1 MRPSGHV
8 LLPAALAVALLL
20 WPTLVAASRLPQSI
34 HATTRLRAASQL
46 AAAAAQ
52 GAGAQGAGAA
62 GQNHQSQGQDHSS
75 RRQLQALSP
84 APIRILPELQLPQG
98 LLAAQQAMIQDAV
111 HATLLTLSAHLQVSA
126 TAAATH
132 FWL

>member
-8 LLPAALAVALLL
+8 LLLAALAVALLL

-46 AAAAAQ
+46 AAAVAQ
-52 GAGAQGAGAA
+52 GAA

-75 RRQLQALSP
+75 RRKLQALSP

-98 LLAAQQAMIQDAV
+98 LLAAQEAMIKNAV
-111 HATLLTLSAHLQVSA
+111 HATMLTLSAHLQVSA
-126 TAAATH
+126 TDAATH
-132 FWL
+132 YWF

>member
-1 MRPSGHV
+1 MRSSGHV
-8 LLPAALAVALLL
+8 LLPAALAIALLL

-52 GAGAQGAGAA
+52 GADAA

-84 APIRILPELQLPQG
+84 APIRILPELQLPQS
-98 LLAAQQAMIQDAV
+98 LPAAQQAMIQDAV
-111 HATLLTLSAHLQVSA
+111 HATMLTLSAHLQVSA
-126 TAAATH
+126 TATH
-132 FWL
+132 FWPIWP